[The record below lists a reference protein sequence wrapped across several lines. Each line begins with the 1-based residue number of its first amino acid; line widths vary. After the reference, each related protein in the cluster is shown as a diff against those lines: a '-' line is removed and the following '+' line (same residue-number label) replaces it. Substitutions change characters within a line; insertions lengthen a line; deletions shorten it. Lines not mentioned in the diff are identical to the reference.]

1 MKKMSIPKLTLR
13 EVAFILFLG
22 TVVALILALVGAP
35 TWLFGI
41 VGGLTAA
48 TYANVREGLQR
59 RRAR

>member
-13 EVAFILFLG
+13 EVALILLLG

-35 TWLFGI
+35 IWLFGI

>member
-1 MKKMSIPKLTLR
+1 MKKMSIPKLTLH
-13 EVAFILFLG
+13 EVALILLLG

-35 TWLFGI
+35 IWLFGI

>member
-1 MKKMSIPKLTLR
+1 MTNMSTSKLTPR
-13 EVAFILFLG
+13 EGAFILFLG

-35 TWLFGI
+35 IWLFGI

>member
-1 MKKMSIPKLTLR
+1 MKKMSIPKLTPR

-35 TWLFGI
+35 IWLFGI

>member
-1 MKKMSIPKLTLR
+1 MKKMSIPRLTLR
-13 EVAFILFLG
+13 EVAFILLLG

-35 TWLFGI
+35 IWLFGI

>member
-1 MKKMSIPKLTLR
+1 MSTSKLTPR

-35 TWLFGI
+35 IWLFGI

-48 TYANVREGLQR
+48 TYANVREGLHR